1 MSEIRLVIKGRPMTK
16 KNSPRVFMIGK
27 YPKVLPSKAYVTYE
41 KDAVSQLTEHFK
53 MRLPKVDKNVQI
65 QAFYWLPDRK
75 GKPDMIGLMQ
85 ATADILET
93 AQVIVNDS
101 QVINWDGTRMMGYD
115 KNNPRAEITIR
126 ILEDEFQPE
135 KQGGLF

>member
-1 MSEIRLVIKGRPMTK
+1 MSPIKITIAGRPMTK

-27 YPKVLPSKAYVTYE
+27 YPKVLPSKAYVKYE
-41 KDAVSQLTEHFK
+41 KEAVAQLTEYFRMK
-53 MRLPKVDKNVQI
+53 MPNIRENVQI
-65 QAFYWLPDRK
+65 QASYWLPDRK

-115 KNNPRAEITIR
+115 KTNPRAEIMIM
-126 ILEDEFQPE
+126 ILEDDFQQE
-135 KQGGLF
+135 T